1 MSFNDK
7 DALLVE
13 IASRALRY
21 QALTIPLWGLITL
34 SSMILQTTRKTF
46 RASLLAVS
54 KQGLFLIPVIFMLPR
69 FFGLTGI
76 ETAQPVADFL
86 TFLLSIPLGYS
97 IIREMKLEVKNS
109 AKIV

>member
-1 MSFNDK
+1 
-7 DALLVE
+7 
-13 IASRALRY
+13 
-21 QALTIPLWGLITL
+21 
-34 SSMILQTTRKTF
+34 
-46 RASLLAVS
+46 
-54 KQGLFLIPVIFMLPR
+54 MLPR